1 MVHPIISP
9 IAYDATLISE
19 LRWQA
24 KGIEMPDN
32 ANRIGACVMDR
43 FALANS
49 LHAANAR
56 VVAGQWALLEQRV
69 HVRELERCG
78 LDASLAKAL
87 LRIYEQSQEM
97 NILDRNQ
104 LNRTLITTATDTPSP
119 VHYDDRDFFDA
130 DDDIY
135 LQQAA

>member
-1 MVHPIISP
+1 M
-9 IAYDATLISE
+9 AYGAAFIPE

-24 KGIEMPDN
+24 EGFEMPNN

-43 FALANS
+43 FALADS
-49 LHAANAR
+49 LRAASAR

-87 LRIYEQSQEM
+87 LQIYEQSQEV

-104 LNRTLITTATDTPSP
+104 LRQTLITTATDKPSP
-119 VHYDDRDFFDA
+119 VHYDDRDLFDA
-130 DDDIY
+130 DDDY
-135 LQQAA
+135 FQQAA